1 MADHSKCWSPLLAGP
16 TPLYLRGYWTI
27 GWGESAP
34 TPSEVFGLKLNI
46 NYSLNFLT
54 QTLVTRDLL
63 GTKTACTILLL
74 EIRRS
79 NITYIDVSYSLAIC
93 YRVPRGSILGLTPFV
108 ICTNDLSQSLMKS
121 SIGMNADDTI
131 IYFFDANAEIIKWLL

>member
-1 MADHSKCWSPLLAGP
+1 M
-16 TPLYLRGYWTI
+16 
-27 GWGESAP
+27 
-34 TPSEVFGLKLNI
+34 
-46 NYSLNFLT
+46 LNFLT

-79 NITYIDVSYSLAIC
+79 NITYIDVSSSLAIC
-93 YRVPRGSILGLTPFV
+93 YRVPRGSILGLTLFV

-121 SIGMNADDTI
+121 SIGMYADDTI

>member
-1 MADHSKCWSPLLAGP
+1 MLVTTVGRANTIVLERLLNNW
-16 TPLYLRGYWTI
+16 LRGECPNS
-27 GWGESAP
+27 G
-34 TPSEVFGLKLNI
+34 PSEVFGLKLNI
-46 NYSLNFLT
+46 NYRLNFLT

-63 GTKTACTILLL
+63 GRKTACTILLL

-121 SIGMNADDTI
+121 SIGMYADDTI